1 MAITQYADGAPVTG
15 APPAPSAN
23 KEQARKYLL
32 PLLLPAVI
40 LLALLSIYP
49 FGWLIYMSF
58 HQVGLAPGA
67 PNDFVGLDNWRRL
80 FGDSQFWA
88 SWRLLGTYSGVSM
101 VLQVGLGTLLAVLLN
116 RSRHEKLLIT
126 VFLMPMMVA
135 PVVAGLLWQY
145 LYNGTFGWYF
155 WVLRSLGLLDGGT
168 ILGSSDLALWAIVLV
183 DVWEWTP
190 LVALIVLSG
199 LKLVPK
205 DQMEASWMD
214 GAGPVRSF
222 FQVAL
227 PSIKG
232 SLIIAVLL
240 RFMDNIRIIDHFI
253 ALTGGGPANS
263 TKILPLY
270 LYEQSFSF
278 FELGYGSSIALT
290 LLLVTILLGKFVVTV
305 FEDSEPKRATEDPEV
320 V

>member
-1 MAITQYADGAPVTG
+1 MTVTRTVPPEPHVTAAGAGP
-15 APPAPSAN
+15 N
-23 KEQARKYLL
+23 KQQPRRYLL
-32 PLLLPAVI
+32 PLLLPAVV

-49 FGWLIYMSF
+49 LGWLIYMSF
-58 HQVGLAPGA
+58 NAVGTAPGA
-67 PNDFVGLDNWRRL
+67 PNEFVGLDNWRRM
-80 FGDSQFWA
+80 FGDPQYWE
-88 SWRLLGTYSGVSM
+88 SWGILVKYAAVSM

-116 RSRHEKLLIT
+116 RSKHEKVLIT
-126 VFLMPMMVA
+126 IFLMPMMMA
-135 PVVAGLLWQY
+135 PVVAGMLWQY

-155 WVLRSLGLLDGGT
+155 WFLRSVGLLDGGT
-168 ILGSSDLALWAIVLV
+168 ILGSPELALWAIVAV
-183 DVWEWTP
+183 DTWEWTP

-199 LKLVPK
+199 LKLVPQ

-222 FQVAL
+222 FQVSL

-232 SLIIAVLL
+232 MLLIAILL

-270 LYEQSFSF
+270 LYEQSFAF
-278 FELGYGSSIALT
+278 FELGYGASIALT
-290 LLLVTILLGKFVVTV
+290 LLLVTIVLGKLVVGQ
-305 FEDSEPKRATEDPEV
+305 FDEREPKPSNKDEELV
-320 V
+320 

>member
-1 MAITQYADGAPVTG
+1 MSVVVRGLGGRPVPEAPE
-15 APPAPSAN
+15 AN
-23 KEQARKYLL
+23 RQKPRKYLV
-32 PLLLPAVI
+32 PLILPAVI
-40 LLALLSIYP
+40 LLALLSLYP

-58 HQVGLAPGA
+58 NAVGLAPGA
-67 PNDFVGLDNWRRL
+67 PNTFVGFDNWTKM
-80 FGDSQFWA
+80 FGDPQFWK
-88 SWRLLGTYSGVSM
+88 SWGILLKYSSVSM
-101 VLQVGLGTLLAVLLN
+101 VLEVGLGTLLAVLLN
-116 RSRHEKLLIT
+116 RSKHEKVLIT
-126 VFLMPMMVA
+126 ILLMPMMMA

-168 ILGSSDLALWAIVLV
+168 ILGSSDYALWAIVVV

-199 LKLVPK
+199 LKLVPG

-227 PSIKG
+227 PSIKS
-232 SLIIAVLL
+232 SLLIAILL

-278 FELGYGSSIALT
+278 FDLGYGSAIALS
-290 LLLVTILLGKFVVTV
+290 LLLVTILLGKFVVGT
-305 FEDSEPKRATEDPEV
+305 FEEREQTRATPDEELV
-320 V
+320 